1 MKKPNTQRRQFIKKL
16 SASAA
21 GLAAIPAIG
30 AKANAPAFHILKKRN
45 KIAAND
51 RINIATIGV
60 GGMGFGDTHAA
71 LKCGEGAELIATC
84 DCYDDRLVHSKEVFG
99 QGIKTTRFYQEI
111 LDNKEVDAVI
121 IATPDHWHK
130 TIAIEAMRKGKAVY
144 CEKPMVQHVPE
155 GHEIIK
161 AYNESKVPFQVGSQF
176 VSSLT
181 YEKAKELYQAGEIGE
196 FNFAEAYFDR
206 FSATGAWQYSSPP
219 NLQREAIAWE
229 QFLGDAPDR
238 SFDAKRFFRWR
249 NYQDYGTG
257 IPGDLFVHLFSMLHF
272 ITGSHGPERVMA
284 TGGLRYWDDER
295 DVADVMLGMFDYAK
309 TEHHPAFNFSLRVNF
324 VDGSG
329 GRSGI
334 RMVGSEGEMALD
346 WDAVTVRRKKL
357 PKAPGMSI
365 GSFSEKT
372 QAEFKE
378 WYQKEYANARPQME
392 EPKEMSYSVPEEYGY
407 DGMRQDHFAN
417 LFQAMRKGEKKTV
430 EDPIFG
436 LRAAGPA
443 LAANISHYEKKMV
456 HWDPENM
463 KVLVS

>member
-1 MKKPNTQRRQFIKKL
+1 MRNYNNNRRRFIKKL
-16 SASAA
+16 GASAA
-21 GLAAIPAIG
+21 GLAGVPAI
-30 AKANAPAFHILKKRN
+30 AAQQSPHAFQILKKKNR
-45 KIAAND
+45 IAANE

-71 LKCGEGAELIATC
+71 LSCGEGAELIATC
-84 DCYDDRLVHSKEVFG
+84 DCYDDRLIHSKEVFG
-99 QGIKTTRFYQEI
+99 QSVKTTRDYKEV
-111 LDNKEVDAVI
+111 LDNKDIDAVI

-130 TIAIEAMRKGKAVY
+130 TIAIEALRKGKAVY
-144 CEKPMVQHVPE
+144 CEKPIVQHIPE
-155 GHEIIK
+155 GHELIK
-161 AYNESKVPFQVGSQF
+161 AYNESNLPFQVGSQF

-181 YEKAKELYQAGEIGE
+181 YEKAKELYQAGEIGK

-206 FSATGAWQYSSPP
+206 HSAIGAWQYSIPP
-219 NLQREAIAWE
+219 NLEREAIAWE

-238 SFDAKRFFRWR
+238 PFDAKRFFRWR

-295 DVADVMLGMFDYAK
+295 DVADVMLGMFDYAE
-309 TEHHPAFNFSLRVNF
+309 TQNHPAFNFSLRVNF
-324 VDGSG
+324 ADGSG

-334 RMVGSEGEMALD
+334 RMVGSEGEMELD
-346 WDAVTVRRKKL
+346 WDAVTVRRRKL

-365 GSFSEKT
+365 GSFSEAT
-372 QAEFKE
+372 QKEFKE
-378 WYQKEYANARPQME
+378 WYQKEYANLRPEMH
-392 EPKEMSYSVPEEYGY
+392 EPKEMTYRVPEAYGY
-407 DGMRQDHFAN
+407 DGMRQDHFDN
-417 LFQAMRKGEKKTV
+417 LFQAMRKGEKATV
-430 EDPIFG
+430 EDPVFG

-463 KVLVS
+463 DIKAT